1 MAATTTYDEIIEAL
15 SHVFDPE
22 LGINI
27 VDLGL
32 VYDVVVQEG
41 HVQVAL
47 TLTTPACPLGSVL
60 TDDVRHALTGLPG
73 VESVEV
79 ELVWSPAWH
88 PMMMSAWAKQQLG
101 WA

>member
-1 MAATTTYDEIIEAL
+1 MAATYDEIIEAL

-32 VYDVVVQEG
+32 VYDVAAQEG
-41 HVQVAL
+41 QVRVAL

-60 TDDVRHALTGLPG
+60 TDDVRYAVARLPG
-73 VESVEV
+73 VEGVEI

-88 PMMMSAWAKQQLG
+88 PMMMSTWAKQQLG
-101 WA
+101 WT